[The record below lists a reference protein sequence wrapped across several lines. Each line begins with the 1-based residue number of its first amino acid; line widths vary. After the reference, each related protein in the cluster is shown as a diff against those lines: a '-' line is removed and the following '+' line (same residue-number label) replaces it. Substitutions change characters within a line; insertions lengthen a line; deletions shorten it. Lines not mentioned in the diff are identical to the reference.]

1 MDMGNKPVAR
11 HFQAHAVVAE
21 LIAVV
26 GADDAGCALVVP
38 AVKMEVEVDDVPVGL
53 SKYARPSGAED
64 IGTHSAVADQAKDQG
79 RWVDGHTQNMADKT
93 TVVLGSM
100 AQGLVGA
107 KPSVETFVYVAGQT
121 GLNFS
126 PGLRH
131 ETQTCW

>member
-26 GADDAGCALVVP
+26 GADDAGCALVVS
-38 AVKMEVEVDDVPVGL
+38 AVMTGDEVDDVPVGP
-53 SKYARPSGAED
+53 SKYAEPSGTKD
-64 IGTHSAVADQAKDQG
+64 IGTQLAVVDQAKDQG
-79 RWVDGHTQNMADKT
+79 RWVDGHTLNMADKT

-121 GLNFS
+121 GLHFS

>member
-26 GADDAGCALVVP
+26 GADDVGCALVVP
-38 AVKMEVEVDDVPVGL
+38 AVMTEDEVDDVPVGP
-53 SKYARPSGAED
+53 SKYAVPSGAKGIE
-64 IGTHSAVADQAKDQG
+64 TQLVAADQAKDQG
-79 RWVDGHTQNMADKT
+79 HWVDGHTLNMADKT

-107 KPSVETFVYVAGQT
+107 NPSV
-121 GLNFS
+121 
-126 PGLRH
+126 
-131 ETQTCW
+131 